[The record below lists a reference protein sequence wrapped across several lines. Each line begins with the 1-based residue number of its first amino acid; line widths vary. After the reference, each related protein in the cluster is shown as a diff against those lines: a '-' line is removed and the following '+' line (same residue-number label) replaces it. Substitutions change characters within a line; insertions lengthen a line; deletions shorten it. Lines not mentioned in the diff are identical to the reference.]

1 MKSFINIKV
10 KNKEKNLRIDILL
23 SNQDNKLS
31 RSRVKSLIL
40 ENKLKINNIIIND
53 PSKKIKLNDE
63 IYFEISEPKKETLE
77 PFEYPLDIVHED
89 KDLIVINK
97 SAGIS
102 MHPGPGN
109 YDNTI
114 VNALINYDNKNLS
127 NIGNELRPGIVHR
140 IDKDTSGLIV
150 INKSAGISMH
160 PGPGNYN
167 NTIVNA
173 LINYDNKNLSNIGNK
188 LRPGIVHRID
198 KDTSGLIVI
207 AKNNISHENL
217 SKQFS
222 EHSITRVY
230 QALVW
235 GKVRPQ
241 NGKIETFIT
250 RSSRNRQMMEVSSK
264 KGKKAVTNYKT
275 LEIFENEK
283 IPTFSLVE
291 CKLETG
297 RTHQIRVHL
306 SYKGNNILGDKK
318 YKKKF
323 KKFVNIDSELEKD
336 IIALNRQFLHA
347 KTIGFNHPD
356 NNTRLEFTSKL
367 PSDLEQILKKLRKI
381 K

>member
-23 SNQDNKLS
+23 SNQDDKLS

-77 PFEYPLDIVHED
+77 PFKYPLDIVHED
-89 KDLIVINK
+89 KDLLVINK

-127 NIGNELRPGIVHR
+127 NIGN
-140 IDKDTSGLIV
+140 D
-150 INKSAGISMH
+150 
-160 PGPGNYN
+160 
-167 NTIVNA
+167 
-173 LINYDNKNLSNIGNK
+173 

-222 EHSITRVY
+222 DHSITRVY

-235 GKVRPQ
+235 GKIRPQ

-275 LEIFENEK
+275 LEIFEDKK
-283 IPTFSLVE
+283 IPTFSLIE

-306 SYKGNNILGDKK
+306 SHKGNNILGDKK

-323 KKFVNIDSELEKD
+323 KKFVGIDSELKD
-336 IIALNRQFLHA
+336 SIISLNRQFLHA
-347 KTIGFNHPD
+347 KTISFNHPS
-356 NNTRLEFTSKL
+356 NNTKLEFTSNL
-367 PSDLEQILKKLRKI
+367 PPDLEKILKRLRKI

>member
-23 SNQDNKLS
+23 SNQDDKLS

-63 IYFEISEPKKETLE
+63 IYFEISEPEKETLE
-77 PFEYPLDIVHED
+77 PFKYPLDIVHED

-127 NIGNELRPGIVHR
+127 NIGNQ
-140 IDKDTSGLIV
+140 
-150 INKSAGISMH
+150 
-160 PGPGNYN
+160 
-167 NTIVNA
+167 
-173 LINYDNKNLSNIGNK
+173 

-222 EHSITRVY
+222 DHSITRVY

-235 GKVRPQ
+235 GKIRPQ

-250 RSSRNRQMMEVSSK
+250 RSSKNRQMMEVSSK

-275 LEIFENEK
+275 LEIFEDEK

-323 KKFVNIDSELEKD
+323 KKFEGIDSELED
-336 IIALNRQFLHA
+336 SIISLNRQFLHA
-347 KTIGFNHPD
+347 KTISFNHPS
-356 NNTRLEFTSKL
+356 NNTKLEFTSNL
-367 PSDLEQILKKLRKI
+367 PPDLEKILKKLRKI

>member
-63 IYFEISEPKKETLE
+63 IYFEISEPEKENLK
-77 PFEYPLDIVHED
+77 PFKYPLDIIHED
-89 KDLIVINK
+89 KDLMVINK

-102 MHPGPGN
+102 IHPGPGN

-114 VNALINYDNKNLS
+114 VNALINYDS
-127 NIGNELRPGIVHR
+127 
-140 IDKDTSGLIV
+140 
-150 INKSAGISMH
+150 
-160 PGPGNYN
+160 
-167 NTIVNA
+167 
-173 LINYDNKNLSNIGNK
+173 KNLSNIGNK

-222 EHSITRVY
+222 DHSITRVY

-235 GKVRPQ
+235 GKIRPQ

-275 LEIFENEK
+275 LEIFEDEK

-323 KKFVNIDSELEKD
+323 KKFEGIDSELED
-336 IIALNRQFLHA
+336 SIISLNRQFLHA
-347 KTIGFNHPD
+347 KTISFNHPS
-356 NNTRLEFTSKL
+356 NNTKLEFTSNL
-367 PSDLEQILKKLRKI
+367 PPDLEKILKKLRKI
-381 K
+381 N

>member
-1 MKSFINIKV
+1 MKSNINIKV
-10 KNKEKNLRIDILL
+10 KNKENNTRIDILL

-40 ENKLKINNIIIND
+40 ERKLKINNIIVTD
-53 PSKKIKLNDE
+53 PSKKIKWNDE
-63 IYFEISEPKKETLE
+63 IYFEISEPKKESLK
-77 PFEYPLDIVHED
+77 PFKYPLDIIYED
-89 KDLIVINK
+89 SDLIVINK

-114 VNALINYDNKNLS
+114 VNALINYDSKNLS
-127 NIGNELRPGIVHR
+127 NIGNEMRPGIVHR
-140 IDKDTSGLIV
+140 IDKDTSGLV
-150 INKSAGISMH
+150 
-160 PGPGNYN
+160 
-167 NTIVNA
+167 
-173 LINYDNKNLSNIGNK
+173 
-188 LRPGIVHRID
+188 
-198 KDTSGLIVI
+198 VI

-222 EHSITRVY
+222 DHSITRVY

-235 GKVRPQ
+235 GKIRPQ
-241 NGKIETFIT
+241 NGQIETFIT
-250 RSSRNRQMMEVSSK
+250 RSSKNRQMMEVSSK
-264 KGKKAVTNYKT
+264 KGKSAVTKYKT
-275 LEIFENEK
+275 LEIFEDEK

-323 KKFVNIDSELEKD
+323 KTFVNIDIKLQERITS
-336 IIALNRQFLHA
+336 LNRQFLHA
-347 KTIGFNHPD
+347 KSIGFNHPK
-356 NNTRLEFTSKL
+356 NNERLEFTSKL
-367 PSDLEQILKKLRKI
+367 PLDLEEILKKLRKI
-381 K
+381 KK

>member
-1 MKSFINIKV
+1 MFYYQI
-10 KNKEKNLRIDILL
+10 R
-23 SNQDNKLS
+23 DNKLS

-40 ENKLKINNIIIND
+40 ENKLKINNIIVTD

-63 IYFEISEPKKETLE
+63 IFLKFQNQKKKHLNH
-77 PFEYPLDIVHED
+77 LNILLNIIHED
-89 KDLIVINK
+89 EDLIVINK

-114 VNALINYDNKNLS
+114 VNALINYNGNNLS

-150 INKSAGISMH
+150 I
-160 PGPGNYN
+160 
-167 NTIVNA
+167 
-173 LINYDNKNLSNIGNK
+173 
-188 LRPGIVHRID
+188 
-198 KDTSGLIVI
+198 
-207 AKNNISHENL
+207 AKNNLSHENL
-217 SKQFS
+217 SNQFS
-222 EHSITRVY
+222 DHSITRVY

-235 GKVRPQ
+235 GKIRPQ

-250 RSSRNRQMMEVSSK
+250 RSSRNRQMMEVSLK
-264 KGKKAVTNYKT
+264 KGKKAITNYKT

-283 IPTFSLVE
+283 IPTFSLIE

-323 KKFVNIDSELEKD
+323 KKFINIDPELEKYLND
-336 IIALNRQFLHA
+336 LNRQFLHA
-347 KTIGFNHPD
+347 KTLGFNHPK
-356 NNTRLEFTSKL
+356 NNRWLEFSSKL
-367 PSDLEQILKKLRKI
+367 PDDLEKILKKLRKI